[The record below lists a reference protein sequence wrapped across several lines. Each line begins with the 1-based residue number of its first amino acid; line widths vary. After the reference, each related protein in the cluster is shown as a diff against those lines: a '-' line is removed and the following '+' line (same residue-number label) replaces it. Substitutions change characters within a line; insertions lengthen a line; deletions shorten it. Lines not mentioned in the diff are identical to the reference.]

1 MDNPSTHGSRRKSDD
16 LPLRSVGPVDDLQVR
31 QRAMPN
37 VNAAR
42 PFTSPERSGG
52 LVNRQCLPRPEKLP
66 ARKRESTFEGDEV
79 FTTARQS
86 TRSCPPSS
94 RSRSQGS
101 FRSAVNVGSSHYGSG
116 VPRDPAVQVNDDL
129 PTATRELI
137 SIRACSH
144 RSRSCSHASLRNA
157 DVRSSADG
165 SPVRASPAD
174 DDVKLRRNSVK
185 KVAAALPSAGRERKV
200 SNIPRPSKTS
210 LSPAANHQAG
220 SSCAQDGGRYS
231 QANPQREAIVQR
243 SPSHRNPEVGTN
255 PVKPV
260 VTRVAGRPSAAGPER
275 VVDKGKGVKR
285 YSSPPP
291 PPEEHHVD
299 KQGVMRFAGRPSG
312 AGPERI
318 VDKGHQR
325 LASCPSSAAA
335 PERIVDKGK
344 VMGSFRT
351 PPPPKRRYVDKQDV
365 MHSVG
370 SHRPFATAGG
380 PAEKILDKG
389 KGKVKRYSLPS
400 EKQPSVDK
408 EEEEEEEEEEPKGL
422 DFIDNSELPTRAI
435 RKHERCSSHGKIRS
449 PSQQAR
455 STFAK
460 ASNAGFG
467 NPCPSQACDLPQS
480 FGTVSASNS
489 CYASRLTLQPNL
501 KRPTSNMES
510 PEDDGGL
517 HDHMQGTDDADDE
530 RDRARDCCVENKI
543 STVARVLVLNTPTIL
558 PSSKSGGPASNVIPV
573 QASCTRNPAG
583 YLSTITKST
592 LATIPPKKRWGLLQA
607 LEATTT
613 TTGQSEL

>member
-37 VNAAR
+37 VNAVR
-42 PFTSPERSGG
+42 PFTSPERSVG

-66 ARKRESTFEGDEV
+66 AKKRESTFEGDEV

-86 TRSCPPSS
+86 ARSCPPSS
-94 RSRSQGS
+94 RSSSQGS

-116 VPRDPAVQVNDDL
+116 VPRVRPADQVNDDL

-137 SIRACSH
+137 SIKACSH

-157 DVRSSADG
+157 ANVRSPADG

-210 LSPAANHQAG
+210 LSRPAAQAG
-220 SSCAQDGGRYS
+220 SSCAQGGGRYS

-243 SPSHRNPEVGTN
+243 SPFHRNPEVGTD

-260 VTRVAGRPSAAGPER
+260 LTLVAGRPSAAGPER

-291 PPEEHHVD
+291 PPPQEHHMD
-299 KQGVMRFAGRPSG
+299 KQGVMRFAGRPSS

-318 VDKGHQR
+318 VDKGHQG
-325 LASCPSSAAA
+325 LASCPSSTAAS
-335 PERIVDKGK
+335 ERIVDKGK
-344 VMGSFRT
+344 VMGTFRT

-370 SHRPFATAGG
+370 SHRPSATAGD
-380 PAEKILDKG
+380 PVEKILDKG
-389 KGKVKRYSLPS
+389 KVKRYLLPS
-400 EKQPSVDK
+400 EKQPYVDK
-408 EEEEEEEEEEPKGL
+408 DEEEEEEEEEAKGL
-422 DFIDNSELPTRAI
+422 DFIDNSELPT
-435 RKHERCSSHGKIRS
+435 G
-449 PSQQAR
+449 
-455 STFAK
+455 
-460 ASNAGFG
+460 
-467 NPCPSQACDLPQS
+467 
-480 FGTVSASNS
+480 
-489 CYASRLTLQPNL
+489 
-501 KRPTSNMES
+501 
-510 PEDDGGL
+510 
-517 HDHMQGTDDADDE
+517 
-530 RDRARDCCVENKI
+530 ARDCCVENKI

-558 PSSKSGGPASNVIPV
+558 PSSESGGPASNVIPD
-573 QASCTRNPAG
+573 QPSCTRNPAG
-583 YLSTITKST
+583 YLSTITKAT

-607 LEATTT
+607 LDATTT

>member
-1 MDNPSTHGSRRKSDD
+1 MDTPSTHGSRRKSDD

-37 VNAAR
+37 VNATR
-42 PFTSPERSGG
+42 PFASPERSVG
-52 LVNRQCLPRPEKLP
+52 LVNRQCLPRPEKFP
-66 ARKRESTFEGDEV
+66 ARKRESTFEGDEA
-79 FTTARQS
+79 FTTASQS

-116 VPRDPAVQVNDDL
+116 VPRVGSADQANDDL

-144 RSRSCSHASLRNA
+144 RSRSCSNASLRNVA
-157 DVRSSADG
+157 NVRSSADG

-174 DDVKLRRNSVK
+174 DEVKLLPNSVK

-210 LSPAANHQAG
+210 LSPTANHQAG
-220 SSCAQDGGRYS
+220 SSCAQGGGRYS
-231 QANPQREAIVQR
+231 QANPQREGIVQR
-243 SPSHRNPEVGTN
+243 SPSHRNPEVGTD

-291 PPEEHHVD
+291 PPPPPEEHHVD

-318 VDKGHQR
+318 VDKAHQR
-325 LASCPSSAAA
+325 LASCPSSTAA
-335 PERIVDKGK
+335 PERFVDKGK

-370 SHRPFATAGG
+370 SHRPSATAGG
-380 PAEKILDKG
+380 PAGKILDKG
-389 KGKVKRYSLPS
+389 KVKRYLLPW
-400 EKQPSVDK
+400 EKQPYVDK
-408 EEEEEEEEEEPKGL
+408 EEEAEEPKGL
-422 DFIDNSELPTRAI
+422 DFIDNSELPTGAI
-435 RKHERCSSHGKIRS
+435 RKDERSSSHGKIRS

-467 NPCPSQACDLPQS
+467 NPCPSQACDL
-480 FGTVSASNS
+480 
-489 CYASRLTLQPNL
+489 LQ
-501 KRPTSNMES
+501 NMES

-558 PSSKSGGPASNVIPV
+558 PSSKSGGPPSNVIPD
-573 QASCTRNPAG
+573 QASRTRNPAG

-592 LATIPPKKRWGLLQA
+592 LATIPPKKRWGLLQ
-607 LEATTT
+607 EFDATTT
-613 TTGQSEL
+613 TTGQSEQ

>member
-16 LPLRSVGPVDDLQVR
+16 LPLRSVGPVDDLQVC

-37 VNAAR
+37 VNATR
-42 PFTSPERSGG
+42 PFTSPERSVG

-86 TRSCPPSS
+86 TRSSPPSS
-94 RSRSQGS
+94 RSRSLGS
-101 FRSAVNVGSSHYGSG
+101 FRSPVNVGSSHCGSG
-116 VPRDPAVQVNDDL
+116 VPRVGPADQANDDL

-157 DVRSSADG
+157 ANVRSSADG
-165 SPVRASPAD
+165 SRVRGSPAD

-185 KVAAALPSAGRERKV
+185 KVAEALPSAGREKKV

-210 LSPAANHQAG
+210 LSPTANHQAG
-220 SSCAQDGGRYS
+220 SSCAEGGGRYS

-243 SPSHRNPEVGTN
+243 SRSHRNPEVGTD
-255 PVKPV
+255 PMKPI
-260 VTRVAGRPSAAGPER
+260 VTRVEGRPSAAGQER

-285 YSSPPP
+285 YSSPAPPP

-312 AGPERI
+312 AGPETI

-325 LASCPSSAAA
+325 LASCPSSIAA
-335 PERIVDKGK
+335 PERFVDKGK

-370 SHRPFATAGG
+370 SHRPSPTAGG
-380 PAEKILDKG
+380 PAEKNLDQ
-389 KGKVKRYSLPS
+389 GKVKRYLLPS
-400 EKQPSVDK
+400 EKQPYVDK
-408 EEEEEEEEEEPKGL
+408 EEEEEEPKGP
-422 DFIDNSELPTRAI
+422 DFIDNSELPTGAI
-435 RKHERCSSHGKIRS
+435 RKDERSCSHGKIRS

-455 STFAK
+455 ITFAK

-467 NPCPSQACDLPQS
+467 NPCPSQACDPLQS
-480 FGTVSASNS
+480 FGKLSASNS
-489 CYASRLTLQPNL
+489 CYGSRLTLQPNL
-501 KRPTSNMES
+501 KRPATNMES

-543 STVARVLVLNTPTIL
+543 STVARVPVLNTSTIL
-558 PSSKSGGPASNVIPV
+558 PSSKSGGPASNVIPD

-583 YLSTITKST
+583 YLSTITRST

-607 LEATTT
+607 FDATTT